1 MMRAVQVAILAF
13 ACVAAGSL
21 HAQDPAKASEAKQA
35 ERKLA
40 DVRAQIRQLGEEL
53 KSTSGERS
61 EASDSLG
68 QLETA
73 ISAAL
78 EGIGQL
84 DAELAAQTAEL
95 ETLDQRRQQLTKTLG
110 RQREALAVLLR
121 SAYALGHNEEL
132 KLLLQQE
139 DVGAIARVL
148 AYHRYFQRARVERI
162 DGLLVDLKQLADV
175 QAEIAGKQQQ
185 LAGLRSQRE
194 AEVAALESGRGERQ
208 ALLQAIDARIDAQKA
223 RLALQ
228 AEIAGKQQQL
238 AGLRSQREAEVA
250 ALESGRGERQ
260 ALLQAI
266 DARIDAQKARLA
278 LMSRDEKNLLELL
291 ERLRDLFADIPKTL
305 DGSEPFARLRGRL
318 VRPLPGKVRTAFGG
332 TDESGRSIS
341 GVLIAAESGTPVKA
355 VARGRVAF
363 ADWLKGYGMLMILDH
378 GDGYMSL
385 YGYNESLRN
394 RRRLH
399 RLPRP
404 RAT

>member
-175 QAEIAGKQQQ
+175 QT
-185 LAGLRSQRE
+185 
-194 AEVAALESGRGERQ
+194 
-208 ALLQAIDARIDAQKA
+208 
-223 RLALQ
+223 
-228 AEIAGKQQQL
+228 EIAGKQQQL

-385 YGYNESLRN
+385 YGYNESLRKDVGDWVSAGEVIASSGASGGQKSAALYFEL
-394 RRRLH
+394 RLNGKPINPKPWL
-399 RLPRP
+399 R
-404 RAT
+404 

>member
-78 EGIGQL
+78 EVIGQL

-175 QAEIAGKQQQ
+175 QT
-185 LAGLRSQRE
+185 
-194 AEVAALESGRGERQ
+194 
-208 ALLQAIDARIDAQKA
+208 
-223 RLALQ
+223 
-228 AEIAGKQQQL
+228 EIAGKQQQL

-332 TDESGRSIS
+332 SDESGRSIS

-385 YGYNESLRN
+385 YGYNESLRKDVGDWVSAGEVIASSGASGGQKSAALYFEL
-394 RRRLH
+394 RLNGKPINPKPWL
-399 RLPRP
+399 R
-404 RAT
+404 

>member
-194 AEVAALESGRGERQ
+194 AGLAA
-208 ALLQAIDARIDAQKA
+208 
-223 RLALQ
+223 
-228 AEIAGKQQQL
+228 
-238 AGLRSQREAEVA
+238 AGLRGLRHPQPRTCG
-250 ALESGRGERQ
+250 ES
-260 ALLQAI
+260 
-266 DARIDAQKARLA
+266 ARPCRR
-278 LMSRDEKNLLELL
+278 RDR
-291 ERLRDLFADIPKTL
+291 RLRA
-305 DGSEPFARLRGRL
+305 G
-318 VRPLPGKVRTAFGG
+318 
-332 TDESGRSIS
+332 
-341 GVLIAAESGTPVKA
+341 
-355 VARGRVAF
+355 
-363 ADWLKGYGMLMILDH
+363 
-378 GDGYMSL
+378 
-385 YGYNESLRN
+385 
-394 RRRLH
+394 
-399 RLPRP
+399 
-404 RAT
+404 

>member
-78 EGIGQL
+78 EVIGQL

-175 QAEIAGKQQQ
+175 
-185 LAGLRSQRE
+185 
-194 AEVAALESGRGERQ
+194 
-208 ALLQAIDARIDAQKA
+208 
-223 RLALQ
+223 Q

-385 YGYNESLRN
+385 YGYNESLRKDVGDWVSAGEVIASSGASGGQKSAALYFEL
-394 RRRLH
+394 RLNGKPINPKPWL
-399 RLPRP
+399 R
-404 RAT
+404 

>member
-1 MMRAVQVAILAF
+1 MMRAVLVAILAL
-13 ACVAAGSL
+13 ACVAAGAL
-21 HAQDPAKASEAKQA
+21 HAQDPANASEAKQA

-40 DVRAQIRQLGEEL
+40 ELRAQIRQLGEEL
-53 KSTSGERS
+53 KSASGERS
-61 EASDSLG
+61 EASDSLRE
-68 QLETA
+68 LETA

-84 DAELAAQTAEL
+84 DVELAAQSAEL
-95 ETLDQRRQQLTKTLG
+95 EKLDQRRQQLTKTLG

-175 QAEIAGKQQQ
+175 QTEIADKQKQ
-185 LAGLRSQRE
+185 LMDLRSQRE
-194 AEVAALESGRGERQ
+194 AEVATLESGRGERQ
-208 ALLQAIDARIDAQKA
+208 SLLQT
-223 RLALQ
+223 
-228 AEIAGKQQQL
+228 
-238 AGLRSQREAEVA
+238 
-250 ALESGRGERQ
+250 
-260 ALLQAI
+260 I

-278 LMSRDEKNLLELL
+278 LMSRDEKSLLELL
-291 ERLRDLFADIPKTL
+291 ERLRDLFADIPKNL

-385 YGYNESLRN
+385 YGYNESLRKDVGDWVSAGEVIASSGASGGQKSAALYFEL
-394 RRRLH
+394 RLNGKPINPKSWL
-399 RLPRP
+399 R
-404 RAT
+404 

>member
-1 MMRAVQVAILAF
+1 MLRSVRVAVCILAF
-13 ACVAAGSL
+13 LMTGVL
-21 HAQDPAKASEAKQA
+21 HAQDAANSSEAKLA

-40 DVRAQIRQLGEEL
+40 DLREQIRQLGEEL
-53 KSTSGERS
+53 KTASGERS
-61 EASDSLG
+61 EASDSLR
-68 QLETA
+68 QLETS

-78 EGIGQL
+78 GGIATL
-84 DAELAAQTAEL
+84 DIELAAQSAQL
-95 ETLDQRRQQLTKTLG
+95 EQLEQERQQLMKTLG

-139 DVGAIARVL
+139 DVAAIARVL
-148 AYHRYFQRARVERI
+148 AYHRFFQRARVERI

-175 QAEIAGKQQQ
+175 QTRIEDKQKQ
-185 LAGLRSQRE
+185 LGELRAQRE
-194 AEVAALESGRGERQ
+194 AEVAALE
-208 ALLQAIDARIDAQKA
+208 A
-223 RLALQ
+223 
-228 AEIAGKQQQL
+228 
-238 AGLRSQREAEVA
+238 
-250 ALESGRGERQ
+250 GRGERQ

-278 LMSRDEKNLLELL
+278 LMGRDEKSLLELL
-291 ERLRDLFADIPKTL
+291 ERLRDLFADIPKNL

-318 VRPLPGKVRTAFGG
+318 LRPLPGKVRTAFGG

-341 GVLIAAESGTPVKA
+341 GVLIAADSGTPVKA

-385 YGYNESLRN
+385 YGYNESLRKDVGDWVSAGDVIASSGASGGQKSPALYFEL
-394 RRRLH
+394 RLNGKPINPKPWL
-399 RLPRP
+399 R
-404 RAT
+404 

>member
-223 RLALQ
+223 RLAL
-228 AEIAGKQQQL
+228 
-238 AGLRSQREAEVA
+238 
-250 ALESGRGERQ
+250 
-260 ALLQAI
+260 
-266 DARIDAQKARLA
+266 
-278 LMSRDEKNLLELL
+278 MSRDEKNLLELL

-305 DGSEPFARLRGRL
+305 DGSEPFARLRVRL

-385 YGYNESLRN
+385 YGYNESLRKDVGDWVSAGEVIASSGASGGQKSAALYFEL
-394 RRRLH
+394 RLNGKPINPKPWL
-399 RLPRP
+399 R
-404 RAT
+404 

>member
-175 QAEIAGKQQQ
+175 QT
-185 LAGLRSQRE
+185 
-194 AEVAALESGRGERQ
+194 
-208 ALLQAIDARIDAQKA
+208 
-223 RLALQ
+223 
-228 AEIAGKQQQL
+228 EIAGKQQQL

-385 YGYNESLRN
+385 YGYNESLRKDVGDWVSAGDIIASSGASGGQKSAALYFEL
-394 RRRLH
+394 RLNGKPINPKPWL
-399 RLPRP
+399 R
-404 RAT
+404 

>member
-175 QAEIAGKQQQ
+175 QT
-185 LAGLRSQRE
+185 
-194 AEVAALESGRGERQ
+194 
-208 ALLQAIDARIDAQKA
+208 
-223 RLALQ
+223 
-228 AEIAGKQQQL
+228 EIAGKQQQL

-278 LMSRDEKNLLELL
+278 LMSRNEKNLLELL

-385 YGYNESLRN
+385 YGYNESLRKDVGDWVSAGEVIASSGASGGQKSAALYFEL
-394 RRRLH
+394 RLNGKPINPKPWL
-399 RLPRP
+399 R
-404 RAT
+404 

>member
-78 EGIGQL
+78 EVIGQL

-175 QAEIAGKQQQ
+175 QT
-185 LAGLRSQRE
+185 
-194 AEVAALESGRGERQ
+194 
-208 ALLQAIDARIDAQKA
+208 
-223 RLALQ
+223 
-228 AEIAGKQQQL
+228 EIAGKQQQL

-385 YGYNESLRN
+385 YGYNESLRKDVGDWVSAGDIIASSGASGGQKSAALYFEL
-394 RRRLH
+394 RLNGKPINPKPWL
-399 RLPRP
+399 R
-404 RAT
+404 

>member
-185 LAGLRSQRE
+185 LAELR
-194 AEVAALESGRGERQ
+194 G
-208 ALLQAIDARIDAQKA
+208 
-223 RLALQ
+223 
-228 AEIAGKQQQL
+228 
-238 AGLRSQREAEVA
+238 QREAEVA

-385 YGYNESLRN
+385 YGYNESLRKDVGDWVSAGDIIASSGASGGQKSAALYFEL
-394 RRRLH
+394 RLNGKPINPKPWL
-399 RLPRP
+399 R
-404 RAT
+404 

>member
-175 QAEIAGKQQQ
+175 QT
-185 LAGLRSQRE
+185 
-194 AEVAALESGRGERQ
+194 
-208 ALLQAIDARIDAQKA
+208 
-223 RLALQ
+223 
-228 AEIAGKQQQL
+228 EIAGKQQQL

-332 TDESGRSIS
+332 SDESGRSIS

-385 YGYNESLRN
+385 YGYNESLRKDVGDWVSAGEVIASSGASGGQKSAALYFEL
-394 RRRLH
+394 RLNGKPINPKPWL
-399 RLPRP
+399 R
-404 RAT
+404 

>member
-175 QAEIAGKQQQ
+175 QT
-185 LAGLRSQRE
+185 
-194 AEVAALESGRGERQ
+194 
-208 ALLQAIDARIDAQKA
+208 
-223 RLALQ
+223 
-228 AEIAGKQQQL
+228 EIAGKQQQL

-332 TDESGRSIS
+332 SDESGRSIS

-385 YGYNESLRN
+385 YGYNESLRKDVGDWVSAGDIIASSGASGGQKSAALYFEL
-394 RRRLH
+394 RLNGKPINPKPWL
-399 RLPRP
+399 R
-404 RAT
+404 

>member
-78 EGIGQL
+78 EVIGQL

-175 QAEIAGKQQQ
+175 QT
-185 LAGLRSQRE
+185 
-194 AEVAALESGRGERQ
+194 
-208 ALLQAIDARIDAQKA
+208 
-223 RLALQ
+223 
-228 AEIAGKQQQL
+228 EIAGKQQQL

-385 YGYNESLRN
+385 YGYNESLRKDVGDWVSAGEVIASSGASGGQKSAALYFEL
-394 RRRLH
+394 RLNGKPINPKPWL
-399 RLPRP
+399 R
-404 RAT
+404 

>member
-21 HAQDPAKASEAKQA
+21 LAQDPAKASEAKQA

-208 ALLQAIDARIDAQKA
+208 ALLQAM
-223 RLALQ
+223 
-228 AEIAGKQQQL
+228 
-238 AGLRSQREAEVA
+238 
-250 ALESGRGERQ
+250 
-260 ALLQAI
+260 

-385 YGYNESLRN
+385 YGYNESLRKDVGDWVSAGEVIASSGASGGQKSAALYFEL
-394 RRRLH
+394 RLNGKPINPKPWL
-399 RLPRP
+399 R
-404 RAT
+404 

>member
-162 DGLLVDLKQLADV
+162 DGLLVDLKQLAEV
-175 QAEIAGKQQQ
+175 QAEI
-185 LAGLRSQRE
+185 S
-194 AEVAALESGRGERQ
+194 
-208 ALLQAIDARIDAQKA
+208 
-223 RLALQ
+223 
-228 AEIAGKQQQL
+228 GKQQQL

-385 YGYNESLRN
+385 YGYNESLRKDVGDWVSAGEVIASSGASGGQKSAALYFEL
-394 RRRLH
+394 RLNGKPINPKPWL
-399 RLPRP
+399 R
-404 RAT
+404 